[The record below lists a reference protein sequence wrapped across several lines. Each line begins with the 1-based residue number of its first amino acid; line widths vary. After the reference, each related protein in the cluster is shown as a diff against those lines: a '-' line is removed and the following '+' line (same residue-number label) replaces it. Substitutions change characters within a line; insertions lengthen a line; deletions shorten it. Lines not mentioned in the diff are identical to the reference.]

1 MKIKFPILIRY
12 PKQLRSLLEYLDS
25 KGIRWVSGR
34 NLLDATIVPS
44 SKCPYWIFYEK
55 CCDNLW
61 REYGDCLSYWK
72 VEDESELDLDNVLIQ
87 SGCECCEVDFE
98 D

>member
-34 NLLDATIVPS
+34 NLLEVEIVPTYEH
-44 SKCPYWIFYEK
+44 PYWIFYEENS
-55 CCDNLW
+55 DNLW
-61 REYGDCLSYWK
+61 IEDGDRLSYWS
-72 VEDESELDLDNVLIQ
+72 VEDESELDVNVVLNFCD
-87 SGCECCEVDFE
+87 CEECEVEFE